1 MSVIVI
7 KRRAKKAFEV
17 PEGGIILW
25 YGIAT
30 DVPDDWAIDAY
41 AKDAFVRGAS
51 EGNANN
57 VKVGGTFVHKHT
69 YASKTSAVAAH
80 THSTTASGTTGSASG
95 SQAHYGTANAN
106 AATTNHTHS
115 VSGTRKTDSK
125 GGHDHAMQ
133 KTGETEVYPPY
144 CRLYWIKAIT
154 DTFLPIGGIVM
165 WDGAL
170 AGRPLGTNL
179 CDGTGNTPDLRGNF
193 VYGANQD
200 TDVKKRGG
208 AETHRHANQTVIP
221 DGGHDH
227 SVSGFSTGSG
237 ASSKN
242 ASTYGGVNLS
252 AGDHSHS
259 LSATLTGDGDHTH
272 TIGDTNAGSSLPPYV
287 MLYFVMRTI

>member
-57 VKVGGTFVHKHT
+57 VKVGSTFVHKHT
-69 YASKTSAVAAH
+69 YASKTSAVAPH

-95 SQAHYGTANAN
+95 SQAHYGTANEN

-133 KTGETEVYPPY
+133 DTGETEVYH
-144 CRLYWIKAIT
+144 
-154 DTFLPIGGIVM
+154 
-165 WDGAL
+165 
-170 AGRPLGTNL
+170 
-179 CDGTGNTPDLRGNF
+179 
-193 VYGANQD
+193 
-200 TDVKKRGG
+200 DVKTWDLK
-208 AETHRHANQTVIP
+208 
-221 DGGHDH
+221 
-227 SVSGFSTGSG
+227 GSG
-237 ASSKN
+237 A
-242 ASTYGGVNLS
+242 
-252 AGDHSHS
+252 
-259 LSATLTGDGDHTH
+259 GDGFRD
-272 TIGDTNAGSSLPPYV
+272 GCVGVAGHGRSLRR
-287 MLYFVMRTI
+287 LGAT